1 MSSKENTKEINKIT
15 KFLNSPTSHNFISL
29 FDELQTNPGK
39 TNWQNI
45 DLPIEETLEKLDFKH
60 DSFKE
65 FNNDLWDQLAHFSF
79 EGVIYESSIADQINA
94 IPGETTDESFKRME
108 EESKAKNQKED
119 DALDPNKSQ
128 KIQEVIRGWLRA
140 RESVEGPDLSLDE
153 NNCINRPLRFFTHF
167 ERIKN
172 SIEPSIDNI
181 TYNTL
186 SNKSKEFSNLLVSLL
201 TNEKNKSLDRLDKL
215 AGFYDKRTDFPTD
228 SLNFLSP
235 IILKFIY
242 LGISK
247 EEKIEIEKKI
257 DIIYEFIFLKLFF
270 GKFHHKILCQKYI
283 NKILEKLNLKKDL
296 ILFNN
301 SYSSFSKDSNFLMGF
316 YTWNNLSATFPINF
330 NTIPQAAIT
339 LLLREMNYFSYE
351 NSLEKDGNY
360 EIIGLCGVISL
371 NIQNGCKN
379 VSPKINHIIQDE
391 MEREDL
397 DKIATSLAN
406 LQHRFF
412 GWDDGIKKSEK
423 VDNIE
428 NKNTVNINDD
438 TYVCPSLAHDI
449 MTSWY
454 EFDDYC
460 KIYKKENEDNPIY
473 TGYNIDTIVKSFLR
487 LNEKEEY
494 DYEINPFPLIY
505 KDAIQFLHNFFPTD
519 SFYSLIKEKQNIF
532 CLPCW
537 LEGYFS
543 IFSSYSGDKKFY
555 EYQKIFDKNIFV
567 KSGLEDFYSLCF
579 VINFNNMLF
588 ESLNKESKKIY
599 FDIHKFK
606 EDYKYMMNSKNLK
619 HEQIFFH
626 EILDYFIDEKVIEK
640 FGILQKQFL
649 KSLLLKSDKNLKNN
663 FNSPLSRF
671 NKCRW
676 LENINKDIYEK
687 LEGIK
692 IYINNLDDNTKLN
705 KDHLNNLNTYI
716 HQMRLYIEELMPDR
730 IKKLFDFINAQNYA
744 EDKKDENIKNTKQS
758 ILKLLNM
765 KSFKPYETG
774 NYALGTIKYFLLN
787 TSKLNVND
795 YKYKKVD
802 SLMTKGLKTTFKNV
816 CTLDHEIIR
825 QFGRVVDIAN
835 ASAHANKNDELI
847 GDARYVID
855 FILNERQFGKIIKA
869 LNC

>member
-15 KFLNSPTSHNFISL
+15 EFLNSPTSHNFISL
-29 FDELQTNPGK
+29 FDELQTKPKK
-39 TNWQNI
+39 TNWLNI

-60 DSFKE
+60 ESFKE
-65 FNNDLWDQLAHFSF
+65 FNNDLWEQFAHFSF
-79 EGVIYESSIADQINA
+79 EDVIYESSVADQINA
-94 IPGETTDESFKRME
+94 IPGETSDESFERMIAE
-108 EESKAKNQKED
+108 DESKVKNQKED
-119 DALDPNKSQ
+119 DVLEPKYNQ
-128 KIQEVIRGWLRA
+128 EIQEAISNWMDAKESLEGIDLR
-140 RESVEGPDLSLDE
+140 LDE
-153 NNCINRPLRFFTHF
+153 NNCVNRPLRFFTNF

-172 SIEPSIDNI
+172 SIDPSTDNI

-201 TNEKNKSLDRLDKL
+201 TNEKNNSFERLDKL
-215 AGFYDKRTDFPTD
+215 ASFYDKRTDFPKD

-247 EEKIEIEKKI
+247 EEKIEIQKKI

-301 SYSSFSKDSNFLMGF
+301 SYSSFSKDPNFLMWF
-316 YTWNNLSATFPINF
+316 YTWNNVSATFPVNF
-330 NTIPQAAIT
+330 NTMPQAAIT
-339 LLLREMNYFSYE
+339 LLLREMNFFSYE

-360 EIIGLCGVISL
+360 EIIGLCGVIAL
-371 NIQNGCKN
+371 DIQNIYKN
-379 VSPKINHIIQDE
+379 VSPEINHIWQDDIKKE
-391 MEREDL
+391 NL
-397 DKIATSLAN
+397 KNIAAALQS
-406 LQHRFF
+406 LQHHVLP
-412 GWDDGIKKSEK
+412 GAIKESEK
-423 VDNIE
+423 VNNTED

-449 MTSWY
+449 MNWYNLY
-454 EFDDYC
+454 EFESYC
-460 KIYKKENEDNPIY
+460 DIYKKENDGGPFW
-473 TGYNIDTIVKSFLR
+473 TDYNKNIIVQSFLR
-487 LNEKEEY
+487 LNEKKEY

-505 KDAIQFLHNFFPTD
+505 KDKISYIDSFFPED
-519 SFYSLIKEKQNIF
+519 SFNILIKEKQNIF
-532 CLPCW
+532 CLPFW
-537 LEGYFS
+537 LEGYFYV
-543 IFSSYSGDKKFY
+543 FSSFMGDKKFY
-555 EYQKIFDKNIFV
+555 EYQKIFDKNIFL
-567 KSGLEDFYSLCF
+567 KNGLEDFYSLCF

-599 FDIHKFK
+599 FDIHRFQ
-606 EDYKYMMNSKNLK
+606 EDYKYMMSSKNFN

-626 EILDYFIDEKVIEK
+626 EILKCFEDKKIIEK
-640 FGILQKQFL
+640 FGILQGGFL
-649 KSLLLKSDKNLKNN
+649 RSLLLKSDKNLKNN

-671 NKCRW
+671 NKCCW

-687 LEGIK
+687 LEVIK
-692 IYINNLDDNTKLN
+692 IYINNLDNNTKLN
-705 KDHLNNLNTYI
+705 KDDLNILNTHLI
-716 HQMRLYIEELMPDR
+716 QMRLCLEELMPGR
-730 IKKLFDFINAQNYA
+730 IKKFFDFINAQP
-744 EDKKDENIKNTKQS
+744 S

-765 KSFKPYETG
+765 KSFKPYDTG
-774 NYALGTIKYFLLN
+774 NYSLGNIKYFLLN

-795 YKYKKVD
+795 YKYKKID
-802 SLMTKGLKTTFKNV
+802 NLMTKGLKTPFKNI
-816 CTLDHEIIR
+816 CALDHEIIK

-855 FILNERQFGKIIKA
+855 FILNERQFGKIIEA
-869 LNC
+869 INY